1 MGRLVAWVVSGSSP
15 RWHRR
20 LTGVAVPLAALQA
33 VSCFPRQAG
42 PRLAHFAESAP
53 APGTE
58 VPDVLVY
65 DAERR
70 EVRLAEAIGDKPVVL
85 QLGSRSCPVFRYR
98 RFGMQELQRE
108 FAGRVD
114 FLVLYTQ
121 EAHPVG
127 SPSPYTGEE
136 WDMWINRLTG
146 VRLRA
151 PTTLDERRERAVDTV
166 QRLELD
172 AAMLVDGMDDVAWE
186 AFGAAPSP
194 AFVLDTDGRVVL
206 RQVWVDPK
214 ELRQVLRS
222 LVSAPAP
229 R

>member
-1 MGRLVAWVVSGSSP
+1 MEGSLRSRL
-15 RWHRR
+15 RR
-20 LTGVAVPLAALQA
+20 LSGLAVVLAAAQ
-33 VSCFPRQAG
+33 STGCFPHQAG
-42 PRLAHFAESAP
+42 PRLARFAGAAP
-53 APGTE
+53 APGAE
-58 VPDVLVY
+58 VPDVVVH
-65 DAERR
+65 DAGGR
-70 EVRLAEAIGDKPVVL
+70 EVRLAEVIGRRPVVL

-98 RFGMQELQRE
+98 RFGMHELQRE

-127 SPSPYTGEE
+127 SPSPYTDEE

-146 VRLRA
+146 VRLGA
-151 PTTLDERRERAVDTV
+151 TTTLDERRERAVDTV

-172 AAMLVDGMDDVAWE
+172 AAVLVDGMDDAAWE

-206 RQVWVDPK
+206 RQVWVDPG

-222 LVSAPAP
+222 LVSAPAS